1 MKVWKRSMRR
11 IRNTVSLLLTVVMV
25 ITVFPVPV
33 HAVVEDSIEKE
44 TETDY
49 VDKLDEPLRQE
60 KSVGDVEEKEAME
73 ETEIIEE
80 KVSEDLPSAE
90 ITEKPSLTSENND
103 AEISVQSES
112 SDFAYKVLN
121 GTYCEITGYTGSK
134 AEVAV
139 PSEINGYIVQN
150 IARDVFKD
158 NKTLTAVEFPETV
171 ETMGSNVFA
180 GCIKLK
186 DVRLNNGLTNVGDSA
201 FNGCTA
207 LESITLPSAI
217 KKIGSYA
224 FYKCTELTDIKLPD
238 GLTMLGQST
247 FRECTALINVELP
260 DSVSSIGYEA
270 FYGCSKLSRINYP
283 VSWSVAG
290 RRDGYTSSG
299 PNYQGN
305 IFGGCSSLTKIE
317 IPEGVTEIPSCAFS
331 RCTYLEEVVLPDT
344 LTAIGTYAFNGCN
357 SLKTISLP
365 ESLSAIGIYAFNEC
379 AGLKK
384 IEIPGKVEQISKSV
398 FEKCTGLTSVI
409 INEGTTTIGDFVFYR
424 CSGLTDLQL
433 PEGLTMIG
441 NNTFRECTALINVE
455 LPNSVSSIG
464 YEAFY
469 GCSKLSRINYPVSWS
484 VAGRRDGYTSSGPN
498 YQGNIFGGCSSLTK
512 IEIPEGVTEIPS
524 CAFSRCTYLE
534 EVVLPDTLNA
544 IGTYAFNEC
553 TGLKTIN
560 LLEGLTVI
568 PDYCFY
574 NCPNLSVLTLPA
586 TIESINKY
594 AFYNCFGLR
603 VINMNE
609 ELRTIGSYAFY
620 GCDGILSL
628 VLNKGVEV
636 ISGNAFA
643 NCANLNTVEIPDS
656 VIFMETSSFSNCS
669 KLKIYCNS
677 GTKAHVVSELAG
689 YTIVLLDEH
698 EHEYVAVIE
707 TAPTCTR
714 GGSQIKTCSICGYNY
729 IEILN
734 PLGHKQ
740 GNWVVLT
747 EPTCTKEGIKILS
760 CTVCGEQLEKAYLEA
775 YGHTEGDWETT
786 EGSCTEGGF
795 RTKHCI
801 VCNVEIARENLPATG
816 HMWSEWKVE
825 SKASVLSE
833 GRKSRTCSVCQ
844 EKEEIV
850 DPRKEIDYTTNTN
863 YGLANFTIVD
873 AVTLKPV
880 PGACVLISTEAE
892 GDGLLY
898 ADKDGILSQVVP
910 TGIVNISVYIDNY
923 NVRNISV
930 TIYPGENDIP
940 AIGISRNNL
949 VDGKLTSSEMTYEE
963 MIEAGIDVGSPGN
976 HHVYKYELKLEFEA
990 QIDYLS
996 LFYYMNPQTGKLN
1009 VYRPSDDNEGDS
1021 GESSGSGKGYRAELI
1036 IDPFAGVDEGKG
1048 VGTKYTFDDG
1058 QVVSVYPI
1066 SEVFYLVIRGEVGWV
1081 KEMYDVELMAIN
1093 NSMTDTVSNAV
1104 AELMLPE
1111 GLSLA
1116 TMKGEQQ
1123 TLLQYIGELAHGE
1136 SKSIHWYVRGDE
1148 EGSYSITAKLS
1159 GTMLPFGDSFEYT
1172 YTTASPIH
1180 VYAGSAMHLRF
1191 YVPDAAFTG
1200 EDYTIRMELENVSN
1214 KILYHV
1220 SHRIMDIE
1228 QYRITYY
1235 SNETQEIED
1244 YPVPSTGG
1252 MAISIDKFYP
1262 GDKLIMEVP
1271 IEIFFESELIQAQM
1285 DNLLKS
1291 MRQFQ
1296 NLYNNYKAVATGLNL
1311 LMDLI
1316 DFISGASANL
1326 DNYVGSLTDNSVE
1339 LKRSCIKLLDEFSKL
1354 LSKCTDSSNS
1364 EVLEAISKLKSGTL
1378 NGETN
1383 LWDVLQNIS
1392 DNPAVLNMMTAAKIA
1407 DIASRLKA
1415 TVDGIDSKKESFGAY
1430 EAMEKAMEL
1439 IPIRYVLKSSSIT
1452 TLQNSST
1459 EIPTSVVVTPTG
1471 ERFFGV
1477 ESVGDYLYN
1486 SIIVSF
1492 GENIETESFIK
1503 NWGFD
1508 VKKIMGYEEAVEY
1521 LKIAN
1526 EKAAHILASDNTSKG
1541 TFKAWYE
1548 PTVRAYSLTSNSSY
1562 ELTVD
1567 NENAQW
1573 KEGKLTFTGPGMI
1586 SLVPHNETGGTLYV
1600 EDPEGNVK
1608 AFEIEV
1614 VEAHTCAS
1622 DEWDVLVAPSDE
1634 TDGVKA
1640 KCCSICDDVIAIE
1653 SMASCSK
1660 HKYGEYESDMTA
1672 TLEASGIQVHTCVNC
1687 GAMEYRYTDA
1697 YSLSLIH
1704 I

>member
-1 MKVWKRSMRR
+1 MRGKGKKL
-11 IRNTVSLLLTVVMV
+11 VSLLLSVVLLLGLLPGQAQAATASSLAYV
-25 ITVFPVPV
+25 ITVGEIHQDEAREVLVKVNQERAKQGIQPVKMIDELEGL
-33 HAVVEDSIEKE
+33 AVQRAVEQLANFDHVRPDGTPWNTVWEEAGLTIYGGISENIAFGYNNATEVMAGWMASTMGHRENILNSQWAYVGIGCFEYEGVKYWAQFFAEDLDEQNNTPADPTGITGEYPAAYWLDTDFLQQEAEEPKKLSMRFVESKSILDVNDPEYQSAMFDLGIFEQVGRGERLLGVVFTASLDETNLTIPKDAPFTVTDENEIVPKKDGVSGTYRLTAHIGNLTANKDIEVRFACKHPAASQTTSRVNPTCTTEGSETVTCNDCGVVVSVKTLDKVPHNMGEWKVITAATCTSKGMKERSCVTCNGEKE
-44 TETDY
+44 TQEIAALGHEPKTMVKKDATCTDAGEKVTTCGRCSIELKKETIPAKGHTWSDWRTTIQPTWDAKGEEERTCS
-49 VDKLDEPLRQE
+49 VCSVKEKNELPSLSTSHEHSFKGEGVVTKEATCTETGTREISCDEPKCDE
-60 KSVGDVEEKEAME
+60 KLVRVIEAKGHDEGTWTTKEE
-73 ETEIIEE
+73 
-80 KVSEDLPSAE
+80 
-90 ITEKPSLTSENND
+90 
-103 AEISVQSES
+103 
-112 SDFAYKVLN
+112 
-121 GTYCEITGYTGSK
+121 
-134 AEVAV
+134 
-139 PSEINGYIVQN
+139 
-150 IARDVFKD
+150 
-158 NKTLTAVEFPETV
+158 
-171 ETMGSNVFA
+171 
-180 GCIKLK
+180 
-186 DVRLNNGLTNVGDSA
+186 
-201 FNGCTA
+201 
-207 LESITLPSAI
+207 
-217 KKIGSYA
+217 
-224 FYKCTELTDIKLPD
+224 
-238 GLTMLGQST
+238 
-247 FRECTALINVELP
+247 
-260 DSVSSIGYEA
+260 
-270 FYGCSKLSRINYP
+270 
-283 VSWSVAG
+283 
-290 RRDGYTSSG
+290 
-299 PNYQGN
+299 
-305 IFGGCSSLTKIE
+305 
-317 IPEGVTEIPSCAFS
+317 PSCA
-331 RCTYLEEVVLPDT
+331 
-344 LTAIGTYAFNGCN
+344 
-357 SLKTISLP
+357 K
-365 ESLSAIGIYAFNEC
+365 
-379 AGLKK
+379 AGLAIRQCNVCEETLETKTLHK
-384 IEIPGKVEQISKSV
+384 IAHIWDAGKVTKEAG
-398 FEKCTGLTSVI
+398 CTE
-409 INEGTTTIGDFVFYR
+409 EGIKLYTCHV
-424 CSGLTDLQL
+424 CK
-433 PEGLTMIG
+433 EE
-441 NNTFRECTALINVE
+441 RE
-455 LPNSVSSIG
+455 
-464 YEAFY
+464 EA
-469 GCSKLSRINYPVSWS
+469 I
-484 VAGRRDGYTSSGPN
+484 A
-498 YQGNIFGGCSSLTK
+498 
-512 IEIPEGVTEIPS
+512 
-524 CAFSRCTYLE
+524 A
-534 EVVLPDTLNA
+534 
-544 IGTYAFNEC
+544 
-553 TGLKTIN
+553 
-560 LLEGLTVI
+560 
-568 PDYCFY
+568 
-574 NCPNLSVLTLPA
+574 
-586 TIESINKY
+586 
-594 AFYNCFGLR
+594 
-603 VINMNE
+603 
-609 ELRTIGSYAFY
+609 
-620 GCDGILSL
+620 
-628 VLNKGVEV
+628 
-636 ISGNAFA
+636 
-643 NCANLNTVEIPDS
+643 
-656 VIFMETSSFSNCS
+656 
-669 KLKIYCNS
+669 
-677 GTKAHVVSELAG
+677 
-689 YTIVLLDEH
+689 
-698 EHEYVAVIE
+698 
-707 TAPTCTR
+707 
-714 GGSQIKTCSICGYNY
+714 
-729 IEILN
+729 
-734 PLGHKQ
+734 LGHKQ

-786 EGSCTEGGF
+786 EGNCTEGGF
-795 RTKHCI
+795 RIKHCI

-910 TGIVNISVYIDNY
+910 TGIVNISVYTDNY

-963 MIEAGIDVGSPGN
+963 MIEAGIDVGSSGN

-1159 GTMLPFGDSFEYT
+1159 GKMLPFGDSFEYT

-1697 YSLSLIH
+1697 YSRNGYIYCFQSGTTVEEILDFFKEKGMDVTMEDLSPWDLAATGYTLEYEGMPYQIVISGDVDGDAEISIFDLLGVIDH
-1704 I
+1704 IDFS